1 MTMRFAPN
9 SGAFLLLFCLSA
21 IPAAVAQRPQS
32 APDAASRWA
41 HSDSRQ
47 VSPPPQSLTPD
58 ERLTILGTALDL
70 HRYPKQGSDCT
81 HFIHAL
87 YERAGFPY
95 AYANSSDLYE
105 GTDEFRRV
113 NFPQAGDLVV
123 WRGHAGIVTNPAHHS
138 FFSLLSS
145 GPAVNTYDSPYWRRR
160 GRPRFFR
167 YVKSEFG
174 VRSSSLR
181 NDF

>member
-1 MTMRFAPN
+1 MTMRFP
-9 SGAFLLLFCLSA
+9 SRFGAFLLLISLQA
-21 IPAAVAQRPQS
+21 IPAAIAQRAQS
-32 APDAASRWA
+32 APDAAPRWGR
-41 HSDSRQ
+41 SDSRQ
-47 VSPPPQSLTPD
+47 PSTPTQSLTPD

-70 HRYPKQGSDCT
+70 RRYPKQGTDCT

-95 AYANSSDLYE
+95 TYASSSELYA

-123 WRGHAGIVTNPAHHS
+123 WRGHAGIVTNPARHS

-145 GPAVNTYDSPYWRRR
+145 GPSVNSYDSPYWRRR

-167 YVKSEFG
+167 YVKSDLNG
-174 VRSSSLR
+174 LRSS

>member
-1 MTMRFAPN
+1 MRFAPKF
-9 SGAFLLLFCLSA
+9 GAFLLLVSLQA
-21 IPAAVAQRPQS
+21 IPAAIAQHAQS
-32 APDAASRWA
+32 ASDPSFRPVRDAS
-41 HSDSRQ
+41 SQ
-47 VSPPPQSLTPD
+47 PSPPAQSLTPD

-70 HRYPKQGSDCT
+70 RRYPKLGTDCT

-95 AYANSSDLYE
+95 TYASSSELYA

-123 WRGHAGIVTNPAHHS
+123 WRGHAGIVTNPARHS

-145 GPAVNTYDSPYWRRR
+145 GPSVNTYDSPYWRRR

-167 YVKSEFG
+167 YLKSES
-174 VRSSSLR
+174 VAMRSSSLR

>member
-1 MTMRFAPN
+1 MGFLAKF
-9 SGAFLLLFCLSA
+9 GAFLLLFCLEA
-21 IPAAVAQRPQS
+21 IPAAIAQHMQP
-32 APDAASRWA
+32 APDVAFRVVRD
-41 HSDSRQ
+41 DSRQ
-47 VSPPPQSLTPD
+47 KSTTAQSLSPD

-70 HRYPKQGSDCT
+70 RRYPKRGSDCT

-95 AYANSSDLYE
+95 TYASSSELYA

-123 WRGHAGIVTNPAHHS
+123 WRGHAGIVTNPARHS

-145 GPAVNTYDSPYWRRR
+145 GPGVNSYDSPYWRRR

-167 YVKSEFG
+167 YVKSESTG
-174 VRSSSLR
+174 LRSST
-181 NDF
+181 DF

>member
-1 MTMRFAPN
+1 MMMRLSSKFCAF
-9 SGAFLLLFCLSA
+9 FLLISFQA
-21 IPAAVAQRPQS
+21 ILPAIAQRSQS
-32 APDAASRWA
+32 APDAASRWG

-47 VSPPPQSLTPD
+47 PSTPAQSLTAD

-70 HRYPKQGSDCT
+70 HRYPRQGSDCT

-95 AYANSSDLYE
+95 TYANSSELYA

-123 WRGHAGIVTNPAHHS
+123 WRGHAGIVTNPARHS

-160 GRPRFFR
+160 GHPRFFR
-167 YVKSEFG
+167 YVKSDF